1 MSNLTKLIIAVG
13 LALGAAVLNAM
24 WLSAEKHPTTYVAA
38 STDIGGEDTITD
50 EMLMAVAVPGNFDT
64 LRQSLVPY
72 ENRAI
77 LYGLTPPRTYKPGDM
92 FFQRDLKA
100 PIELA
105 QFEVLGPFR
114 LISVGQQFTKG
125 DDNKDEA
132 QIDSGGNT
140 ITIAVSANFDDR
152 TRRLLQIIDP
162 NLDPNRDKA
171 KRIVAI
177 QVVPKEELAKTAAPD
192 GKNEVYQTVTLE
204 GIANVPRVLLAG
216 DLIRFVIPARDSL

>member
-1 MSNLTKLIIAVG
+1 VSNLTKLIIAVG

-24 WLSAEKHPTTYVAA
+24 WLSAEKHPATYVAA
-38 STDIGGEDTITD
+38 ATDIGGEDAITD
-50 EMLMAVAVPGNFDT
+50 DMLQAIPVPGNSET
-64 LRQSLVPY
+64 LSQALIPY
-72 ENRAI
+72 EKRAI
-77 LYGLTPPRTYKPGDM
+77 LYGRTPSRQYIPGDM

-114 LISVGQQFTKG
+114 LISVGQQFTQENDKG
-125 DDNKDEA
+125 DG
-132 QIDSGGNT
+132 QIDSSGNT
-140 ITIAVSANFDDR
+140 ITIAVSANLDER

-162 NLDPNRDKA
+162 NQDPNRDKS

-177 QVVPKEELAKTAAPD
+177 QVVPKDEAAKTTAPD
-192 GKNEVYQTVTLE
+192 DKNIVFQTVPLE

-216 DLIRFVIPARDSL
+216 DLIRFVIPSRDSL

>member
-50 EMLMAVAVPGNFDT
+50 EMLRAVPVPGDFDT

-77 LYGLTPPRTYKPGDM
+77 LFGLTPPRTYKPGDM

-162 NLDPNRDKA
+162 NQDPNRDKS

-177 QVVPKEELAKTAAPD
+177 QVVPKEEAAKSPPADA
-192 GKNEVYQTVTLE
+192 KNEVFQTVTLE

>member
-1 MSNLTKLIIAVG
+1 MSNLTKLVIAVG

-24 WLSAEKHPTTYVAA
+24 WLSAEKQPTTYVAA
-38 STDIGGEDTITD
+38 ATDIVGEDTITD
-50 EMLMAVAVPGNFDT
+50 DMLQAVPVPGDFDT
-64 LRQSLVPY
+64 LRQSLIPY

-77 LYGLTPPRTYKPGDM
+77 LYGLVPPRKYIPGDM

-114 LISVGQQFTKG
+114 LISVGQQFTQEN
-125 DDNKDEA
+125 NKDELQA
-132 QIDSGGNT
+132 DSGGNT
-140 ITIAVSANFDDR
+140 ITIAVSSNFDDR

-162 NLDPNRDKA
+162 NQDPNRDKA

-177 QVVPKEELAKTAAPD
+177 QVVPKEEAAKSPTAD
-192 GKNEVYQTVTLE
+192 DKNVVYQTVPLE

-216 DLIRFVIPARDSL
+216 DLIRFVIPSRDSL